1 MHSQTIRSS
10 PQWHGGHECWD
21 CVLIVEEEDK
31 LGMKDMMVGCVQC
44 FLSFSHL
51 DNHYHCALI
60 DHFKHV
66 GTRPDPV
73 TGLWKVKWQVVTVGR
88 REVPI
93 QSVIHIDTI
102 LHNVHLIPVFGDGH
116 VPQGLHYQ
124 HSLDTFDT
132 FYTGWVL
139 SLASVTFYVNK
150 YADHRHWQCTGSDW
164 PGTGPPVL
172 PAWSVLDWIADVM
185 LLIDNSA

>member
-1 MHSQTIRSS
+1 MY
-10 PQWHGGHECWD
+10 
-21 CVLIVEEEDK
+21 K
-31 LGMKDMMVGCVQC
+31 QC

-51 DNHYHCALI
+51 DNHYHCAPI

-73 TGLWKVKWQVVTVGR
+73 TGLWKVKRQIVTVGQ

-116 VPQGLHYQ
+116 VPQGLHYK

-132 FYTGWVL
+132 FY
-139 SLASVTFYVNK
+139 VNK
-150 YADHRHWQCTGSDW
+150 YADHHSFEIVT
-164 PGTGPPVL
+164 
-172 PAWSVLDWIADVM
+172 
-185 LLIDNSA
+185 